1 MAFTALDGLASIVRT
16 LSPDA
21 VRAMVALGTTTGGPG
36 AMDNGNPSISPWLEG
51 QTLATEELPDPLGA
65 AHARPALRVS
75 FLPLEGADAG
85 LDGTEPEASDDS
97 AGADLDLLE
106 DLDGAERGQPRGT
119 TDGGTNGDAVD
130 RYLRA
135 IGQIPLLKAHD
146 EWQLGRLMAEGG
158 AAGTRARE
166 RMIRANLR
174 LVVSV
179 AKRYTGRGLPLLDLV
194 QEGNIGLIR
203 AVGKFDHRRGYK
215 FSTYAMWWI
224 RQAISRSLADKG
236 RMIRMPVHMVETLN
250 RLRAVGQRLTQENGV
265 PPTDERIAEAAQV
278 PLARLQEIRRVVR
291 DIVSLDAPVGTEEDG
306 RLADFIHDEDHPDPA
321 QATLR
326 QQLVRDVHAVLDV
339 LPQRERRIVVARFGL
354 DATDPRTLEDIGKD
368 LGITRERVRQLE
380 ARALGRLRLAMGD
393 RDMQRYL
400 EES

>member
-1 MAFTALDGLASIVRT
+1 MDIGNPMTSPCLDGRL
-16 LSPDA
+16 
-21 VRAMVALGTTTGGPG
+21 
-36 AMDNGNPSISPWLEG
+36 
-51 QTLATEELPDPLGA
+51 QATEERPDPPGA
-65 AHARPALRVS
+65 AHDQPALRVS
-75 FLPLEGADAG
+75 FLPLEAADAG
-85 LDGTEPEASDDS
+85 LDSTEPVDVSEPTT
-97 AGADLDLLE
+97 ADLDLLE
-106 DLDGAERGQPRGT
+106 GLDGAERGRQRVAQ
-119 TDGGTNGDAVD
+119 DGSTKGDAVD

-146 EWQLGRLMAEGG
+146 EWNLGRLMAEGG
-158 AAGTRARE
+158 RAGHRARE

-236 RMIRMPVHMVETLN
+236 RMIRMPVHMVETMN
-250 RLRAVGQRLTQENGV
+250 RPRAVRQRLTQEDGT
-265 PPTDERIAEAAQV
+265 PSSDERMAEVARV
-278 PLARLQEIRRVVR
+278 PLARLQEIRRVIR
-291 DIVSLDAPVGTEEDG
+291 DIVSLDAPVGSEEDG

-321 QATLR
+321 QATLQ
-326 QQLVRDVHAVLDV
+326 QQLAQDVQAVLDV
-339 LPQRERRIVVARFGL
+339 LPQRERHIVVARFGL
-354 DATDPRTLEDIGKD
+354 DAREPRTLEDIGKD

-380 ARALGRLRLAMGD
+380 ARALGRLRLAMGN
-393 RDMQRYL
+393 REMQRYL
-400 EES
+400 EET